1 MRFLDSEIVQKEM
14 QDIETLQKKSMV
26 MSLIFLI

>member
-14 QDIETLQKKSMV
+14 KDIETLQKKSMV
-26 MSLIFLI
+26 MSLSFLI